1 MVDIANHKKTM
12 IDSVRIFGGSVFAH
26 TLPEIL
32 IKHNI
37 KENDSKRNIW
47 SKFFIPKG
55 EVLGGS

>member
-1 MVDIANHKKTM
+1 MVDIANQKKTM

-37 KENDSKRNIW
+37 KVTDSKRSIW
-47 SKFFIPKG
+47 DTFYITKG
-55 EVLGGS
+55 EGLGGS